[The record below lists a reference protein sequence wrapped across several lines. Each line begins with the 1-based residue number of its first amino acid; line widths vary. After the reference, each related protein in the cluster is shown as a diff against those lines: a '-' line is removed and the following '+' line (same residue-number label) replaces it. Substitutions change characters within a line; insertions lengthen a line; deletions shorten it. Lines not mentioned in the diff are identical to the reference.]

1 MIFYR
6 ILIVTTTL
14 FLFIG
19 CGTLEVSD
27 TNSSIVNTNQNSD
40 LNSTLVLVQNP
51 TPTPTVEDRL
61 NSSSPIPTP
70 RVEDINS
77 TNSSENIPDEES
89 SSPIDFNEH
98 IISSGSSTTQ
108 TDYKS
113 KYINSKN
120 CNQIIDKEFFE
131 ICYDYRL
138 KVAKA
143 VSYTLEGDLVNELNI
158 KERPK
163 FYEEEIIDEQY
174 RAKFNDYTNSGYDR
188 GHLAPDASF
197 DWSEESLKA
206 TYSLAN
212 IIPQIPEVN
221 QKTWVKVEKY
231 ARDKA
236 VELGEINVLNLI
248 KYNSNPKFIG
258 EGKIAV
264 SIGFYKILYNRG
276 LNYNECFYYLNDKS
290 NLDENI
296 SSHKVNCSEI

>member
-1 MIFYR
+1 MTLYKNLMI
-6 ILIVTTTL
+6 TSTL

-19 CGTLEVSD
+19 CGTLKVND
-27 TNSSIVNTNQNSD
+27 TNSSTITNNSNT
-40 LNSTLVLVQNP
+40 TLVLVQNA
-51 TPTPTVEDRL
+51 TPTPTIQIP
-61 NSSSPIPTP
+61 SPTP
-70 RVEDINS
+70 RVEDLNSNSIN
-77 TNSSENIPDEES
+77 ENIS
-89 SSPIDFNEH
+89 NRNNSSPINLNEH
-98 IISSGSSTTQ
+98 IISSSSSLTQ
-108 TDYKS
+108 LDYKS
-113 KYINSKN
+113 KYINSKK
-120 CNQIIDKEFFE
+120 CNQIVNKDFFE
-131 ICYDYRL
+131 ICYDYKL
-138 KVAKA
+138 KAAKA

-163 FYEEEIIDEQY
+163 FYEEETIDEQY
-174 RAKFNDYTNSGYDR
+174 RAKYSDYTNSGYDR

-212 IIPQIPEVN
+212 IIPQVPEVN

-236 VELGEINVLNLI
+236 VELGEINVLNLV

-258 EGKIAV
+258 RDKIAV

>member
-6 ILIVTTTL
+6 ILMLITTL
-14 FLFIG
+14 FLLIG

-27 TNSSIVNTNQNSD
+27 TNSSIVTTNQD
-40 LNSTLVLVQNP
+40 VNSTLVLVQ
-51 TPTPTVEDRL
+51 TPTPTTPISTVDEPLDN
-61 NSSSPIPTP
+61 NSSTP

-77 TNSSENIPDEES
+77 SSNNSISDEDS

-98 IISSGSSTTQ
+98 IISSGSSTQ

-113 KYINSKN
+113 KYINSKK
-120 CNQIIDKEFFE
+120 CNQIVDKEFLE

-138 KVAKA
+138 KVARA
-143 VSYTLEGDLVNELNI
+143 VFYRLDGDLVNELNI

-163 FYEEEIIDEQY
+163 FYEEELIDKQY
-174 RAKFNDYTNSGYDR
+174 RAKYSDYTNSGYDR

-197 DWSEESLKA
+197 DWSKESLEA

-212 IIPQIPEVN
+212 IIPQVPEVN
-221 QKTWVKVEKY
+221 QKTWVKVENY

-236 VELGEINVLNLI
+236 VELGEVNVLNLV
-248 KYNSNPKFIG
+248 KYSSNPKVIG
-258 EGKIAV
+258 EDKIAV
-264 SIGFYKILYNRG
+264 SIGFYKILYNKSQ
-276 LNYNECFYYLNDKS
+276 NYNECFYYLNSKS
-290 NLDENI
+290 DLDENI

>member
-1 MIFYR
+1 MTLYKNLMI
-6 ILIVTTTL
+6 TSTL

-19 CGTLEVSD
+19 CGTLEVND
-27 TNSSIVNTNQNSD
+27 TNNSTITNNSNT
-40 LNSTLVLVQNP
+40 TLVLVQNA
-51 TPTPTVEDRL
+51 TPTPTIQIP
-61 NSSSPIPTP
+61 SPTP

-77 TNSSENIPDEES
+77 SNSSENIPDEES

-120 CNQIIDKEFFE
+120 CNQIIDKEFLE

-163 FYEEEIIDEQY
+163 FYEEESIDEQY
-174 RAKFNDYTNSGYDR
+174 RAKYSDYTSSGYDR

-236 VELGEINVLNLI
+236 VELGEINVLNLV

-258 EGKIAV
+258 RDKIAV